1 MDQAEAQLYVSH
13 EAGQEASR
21 SSSSSS
27 RRSYQSC
34 SSPAHVGLRERSDK
48 ETRARSEL
56 WDEGSKSDD
65 RMRVF

>member
-1 MDQAEAQLYVSH
+1 MNQAEAQLYVSH

-21 SSSSSS
+21 SGSRSS
-27 RRSYQSC
+27 RSYQSC